1 MPSASDTR
9 WVYHCQLAN
18 FTWNHMAAI
27 VSALVQIYE
36 NNKDGSDTAYGY
48 AIRFAN
54 EKFIYEVQLMKI
66 ILDHA

>member
-1 MPSASDTR
+1 
-9 WVYHCQLAN
+9 
-18 FTWNHMAAI
+18 MAAI